1 MAPLQNPHLSP
12 SAMAPRGAKDGL
24 PAVAPG
30 AKAGYIALLSV
41 LIVGAIASMAV
52 IVLFITS
59 LNTTLNSSD
68 VAEGSAARSLADGCI
83 ETALQWITNQRL
95 TANSCSSEGTPC
107 NTSWAVAG
115 VGTCSLRALQNIAG
129 PTPPNSLWRIRA
141 TGSGITNTVKKYVE
155 VEAYRPGTLDP
166 MTGSAAVI
174 VNWDECVD
182 FSEPIANNCDTE

>member
-1 MAPLQNPHLSP
+1 MAPLQNPH
-12 SAMAPRGAKDGL
+12 SAHS
-24 PAVAPG
+24 
-30 AKAGYIALLSV
+30 GYIALLSV

-52 IVLFITS
+52 IILFITS

-83 ETALQWITNQRL
+83 EIALQSITNQRL
-95 TANSCSSEGTPC
+95 TANSCSEEGSAC

-115 VGTCSLRALQNIAG
+115 VGTCSLRALQNLAG
-129 PTPPNSLWRIRA
+129 PPPPNSLWRIRA

-155 VEAYRPGTLDP
+155 VEAYRPGTGNP
-166 MTGSAAVI
+166 TGSAAVI
-174 VNWDECVD
+174 VSWDECVD